1 MFSQKKA
8 KRIQSKERPQPASW
22 QEHFPVGLLCA
33 LAAFFTTLALSVSLT
48 AVPLEESEALHG
60 AAEWMAAL
68 ERSWNGTGVVFL
80 VLLVGL
86 WCLYWKLWE
95 SRPPFL
101 PSAAIVALL
110 FALFLVF
117 GQSYEAANSWD
128 LLFDNGYQRLLAAVM
143 LLGYWVFFYALVAAL
158 FLRLDRMEAPEWGPW
173 QGKRKQ
179 IFRVYLDCF
188 LVVLV
193 FWLPYLLI
201 CYPGSVTYD
210 GMYQLGQAF
219 GATEATNHH
228 PWLSTLLMGWI
239 VGLGKWE
246 VGIFLYVLFQSIVC
260 AAAFGAVCGQMWV
273 QTRSR
278 LWTGLTLAYYALVPT
293 WGAYAQMFVKDTLF
307 YGVFTAFF
315 LCVVRFVQQKGRCHW
330 SVWAGMFLFALLGAL
345 LRNNGLYVA
354 VPSILLLVTAVRSWK
369 KRGVLAAGAAAVLG
383 LYMCW
388 NQVLLPAWGVAPGSV
403 REMLSLPFQQTARY
417 VNEYEGH
424 LLQEDIDVINEVL
437 DYQTLVKQ
445 YDPCVSD
452 PVKNT
457 YHGDGDALKD
467 YFRLWVR
474 CGLHRP
480 DVYVEA
486 TLNSM
491 FGYFLP
497 GYRFGTYGGNY
508 FMMQESAYGVEASF
522 AHPDQVEV
530 VDTYSRLW
538 SVTPGL
544 LLLNAP
550 GTHSWLLILCTAALL
565 RKKQWTGLLVTLS
578 VWLTLGICCISPVNG
593 LVRYML
599 PIMAVMP
606 LLLFYTWDVLKK
618 RKMKED
624 TPFYG

>member
-1 MFSQKKA
+1 
-8 KRIQSKERPQPASW
+8 
-22 QEHFPVGLLCA
+22 
-33 LAAFFTTLALSVSLT
+33 
-48 AVPLEESEALHG
+48 
-60 AAEWMAAL
+60 
-68 ERSWNGTGVVFL
+68 
-80 VLLVGL
+80 
-86 WCLYWKLWE
+86 
-95 SRPPFL
+95 
-101 PSAAIVALL
+101 
-110 FALFLVF
+110 
-117 GQSYEAANSWD
+117 
-128 LLFDNGYQRLLAAVM
+128 
-143 LLGYWVFFYALVAAL
+143 
-158 FLRLDRMEAPEWGPW
+158 
-173 QGKRKQ
+173 
-179 IFRVYLDCF
+179 
-188 LVVLV
+188 
-193 FWLPYLLI
+193 
-201 CYPGSVTYD
+201 
-210 GMYQLGQAF
+210 
-219 GATEATNHH
+219 
-228 PWLSTLLMGWI
+228 
-239 VGLGKWE
+239 
-246 VGIFLYVLFQSIVC
+246 
-260 AAAFGAVCGQMWV
+260 
-273 QTRSR
+273 
-278 LWTGLTLAYYALVPT
+278 
-293 WGAYAQMFVKDTLF
+293 
-307 YGVFTAFF
+307 
-315 LCVVRFVQQKGRCHW
+315 
-330 SVWAGMFLFALLGAL
+330 
-345 LRNNGLYVA
+345 
-354 VPSILLLVTAVRSWK
+354 
-369 KRGVLAAGAAAVLG
+369 
-383 LYMCW
+383 MCW

-437 DYQTLVKQ
+437 DYQTLVDE

-508 FMMQESAYGVEASF
+508 FMMQESAYGVDVSF

-565 RKKQWTGLLVTLS
+565 RKKQWVGLLVTLP